1 MLVLH
6 LKMKLRGN
14 AEILEEILKEIRGV
28 VISETEQCDS
38 LSHLIDQELNMMTNL
53 VE

>member
-1 MLVLH
+1 MD
-6 LKMKLRGN
+6 LRGN
-14 AEILEEILKEIRGV
+14 VEILKEILEEILKEIRGV

-53 VE
+53 FG